1 MNGSKKPAG
10 RPSHTR
16 MTSGSFQKTQET
28 ITLKLREYYDAV
40 EDEGIPDRFLDL
52 LEKLDEAEKK
62 AETDVGEA
70 GRE

>member
-1 MNGSKKPAG
+1 
-10 RPSHTR
+10 

>member
-1 MNGSKKPAG
+1 
-10 RPSHTR
+10 
-16 MTSGSFQKTQET
+16 MTSGSFQKAQET

-62 AETDVGEA
+62 AEKDVGEA